1 MSVVRLIGVE
11 QNQDKPLPVDLLSFA
26 KEEREYLHDLANPL
40 AIATGMLEALQ
51 EDLSRSD
58 VKLSEGQ
65 ARKLSKIQT
74 ALERIGGLVR
84 DRRARMIAIQE
95 KNGTKP

>member
-1 MSVVRLIGVE
+1 MSVVRLIDVE
-11 QNQDKPLPVDLLSFA
+11 QNQDKPLPIDLLSFA

-95 KNGTKP
+95 KNGAKP

>member
-1 MSVVRLIGVE
+1 ME
-11 QNQDKPLPVDLLSFA
+11 QNQDKPLPVDILSFA

-58 VKLSEGQ
+58 VKLNEGQ

-95 KNGTKP
+95 KNGAKP

>member
-74 ALERIGGLVR
+74 ALERIAGLVR
-84 DRRARMIAIQE
+84 DRRSRMIAIQE
-95 KNGTKP
+95 KNGATP

>member
-11 QNQDKPLPVDLLSFA
+11 QNQDKPLPIDLLSFA

-51 EDLSRSD
+51 EDLARSD
-58 VKLSEGQ
+58 VKLSDGQ

-74 ALERIGGLVR
+74 ALDRIGGLVR
-84 DRRARMIAIQE
+84 DRRARMIAVQE
-95 KNGTKP
+95 KNVAKP

>member
-1 MSVVRLIGVE
+1 ME
-11 QNQDKPLPVDLLSFA
+11 QNSDRPLPTDLLAFA

-51 EDLSRSD
+51 EDLSRSE
-58 VKLSEGQ
+58 VKLNEGQ
-65 ARKLSKIQT
+65 TRKLSKIQT

-84 DRRARMIAIQE
+84 DRRARMITIQE
-95 KNGTKP
+95 KNSSKT